1 MVGVPSDA
9 PIRERVPSQSTVQK
23 SIPPKV
29 NMDELRAKIAS
40 IVEKPAPKQ
49 KRREV
54 VYRPQP
60 RGVQAPPPDKFFEEE
75 TVTND

>member
-1 MVGVPSDA
+1 
-9 PIRERVPSQSTVQK
+9 
-23 SIPPKV
+23 
-29 NMDELRAKIAS
+29 MDELRAKIAS